1 MIQICLKHYSTKIRK
16 LEVMNWLKTTFAVF
30 WKDVRIEFRTRFAIN
45 MVLAFVVASLL
56 LILFTLRAQQLDP
69 TPKSGL
75 AWIVILF
82 AALSALGRSFIA
94 ETDKN
99 TFDLL
104 RIYARGSTVYTGKLF
119 YNSIFTLFINT
130 TTFLL
135 YSFLMDLRIVSWE
148 SFLVMLILG
157 TLGLSSVST
166 MTAAI
171 VSQADRKGAVFS
183 VLSIP
188 LFVPL
193 ILLLTRVTKSAFI
206 DGSNQG
212 FGNDFAA
219 LVGFVGVTI
228 TAGIILF
235 DFIWEE

>member
-1 MIQICLKHYSTKIRK
+1 
-16 LEVMNWLKTTFAVF
+16 MNWLQTTFAVF
-30 WKDVRIEFRTRFAIN
+30 RKDIQIEFRTRFAIN

-82 AALSALGRSFIA
+82 AALSALGRSFIT

-99 TFDLL
+99 TFDLM
-104 RIYARGSTVYTGKLF
+104 RIYAKGSTVYAGKLF
-119 YNSIFTLFINT
+119 YNSIFTLLINT
-130 TTFLL
+130 LTFLL

-148 SFLVMLILG
+148 SFLIMLVLG

-171 VSQADRKGAVFS
+171 VSQADRKGAIFS

-193 ILLLTRVTKSAFI
+193 ILLLTQVTKAAFV
-206 DGSNQG
+206 DGNEQA
-212 FGNDFAA
+212 FNNEVAA
-219 LVGFVGVTI
+219 LIGFVGVTV

>member
-1 MIQICLKHYSTKIRK
+1 MDWIATS
-16 LEVMNWLKTTFAVF
+16 FSVF
-30 WKDVRIEFRTRFAIN
+30 KKDVQIEFRTRFAVN

-56 LILFTLRAQQLDP
+56 LILFTLKAQNLEPSQ
-69 TPKSGL
+69 KSGL
-75 AWIVILF
+75 VWIVIIF
-82 AALSALGRSFIA
+82 AALSALGRSFIH

-99 TFDLL
+99 TYDLL
-104 RIYARGSTVYTGKLF
+104 RIYAKGSVVYLGKLF
-119 YNSIFTLFINT
+119 YNVVFSLFINT

-135 YSFLMDLRIVSWE
+135 YMFLMDLSIVS
-148 SFLVMLILG
+148 FPAFALMLLLG

-193 ILLLTRVTKSAFI
+193 ILLLTRITSAAFVV
-206 DGSNQG
+206 GSLDA
-212 FGNDFAA
+212 FMNDLLA

-228 TAGIILF
+228 TAGILLF
-235 DFIWEE
+235 DFIWED

>member
-1 MIQICLKHYSTKIRK
+1 MKW
-16 LEVMNWLKTTFAVF
+16 LETTFSVLK
-30 WKDVRIEFRTRFAIN
+30 KDIQIEFRTRFAIN

-82 AALSALGRSFIA
+82 AALSALGRSFIS

-104 RIYARGSTVYTGKLF
+104 RIYAKGSTVYAGKLF
-119 YNSIFTLFINT
+119 YNSLFSLLINT
-130 TTFLL
+130 ATFIL
-135 YSFLMDLRIVSWE
+135 YSFLMDLRIISWE
-148 SFLVMLILG
+148 AFVIMLVLG

-206 DGSNQG
+206 DGMPEG
-212 FGNDFAA
+212 FGSDIAA

-228 TAGIILF
+228 TAGILLF

>member
-1 MIQICLKHYSTKIRK
+1 MDWIATS
-16 LEVMNWLKTTFAVF
+16 FSVF
-30 WKDVRIEFRTRFAIN
+30 KKDVQIEFRTRFAVN

-56 LILFTLRAQQLDP
+56 LILFTLKAQNLEPSQ
-69 TPKSGL
+69 KSGL
-75 AWIVILF
+75 VWIVIIF
-82 AALSALGRSFIA
+82 AALSALGRSFIH

-99 TFDLL
+99 TYDLL
-104 RIYARGSTVYTGKLF
+104 RIYAKGSVVYLGKLF
-119 YNSIFTLFINT
+119 YNVVFSLFINA

-135 YSFLMDLRIVSWE
+135 YMFLMDLSIVS
-148 SFLVMLILG
+148 FPAFALMLLLG

-193 ILLLTRVTKSAFI
+193 ILLLTRITSAAFVV
-206 DGSNQG
+206 GSLDA
-212 FGNDFAA
+212 FMNDLLA

-228 TAGIILF
+228 TAGILLF
-235 DFIWEE
+235 DFIWED

>member
-1 MIQICLKHYSTKIRK
+1 MS
-16 LEVMNWLKTTFAVF
+16 WLRSSISIFK
-30 WKDVRIEFRTRFAIN
+30 KDLQIEFRTRFAFN
-45 MVLAFVVASLL
+45 MVLAFLVASML

-75 AWIVILF
+75 IWIVVLF
-82 AALSALGRSFIA
+82 AALSVLGRSFIY

-99 TFDLL
+99 TYPLL
-104 RIYARGSTVYTGKLF
+104 QVYARGSSVFLGKLF
-119 YNSIFTLFINT
+119 FNTFFTLFINLA
-130 TTFLL
+130 TFFL
-135 YSFLMDLRIVSWE
+135 YIFFVDLRVVSIQA
-148 SFLVMLILG
+148 FIGILLLG

-166 MTAAI
+166 LTAAI

-193 ILLLTRVTKSAFI
+193 ILLLTRVTKAAFI
-206 DGSNQG
+206 DGNIEGIQG
-212 FGNDFAA
+212 DLLA

-228 TAGIILF
+228 TTGTILF
-235 DFIWEE
+235 DYIWED

>member
-1 MIQICLKHYSTKIRK
+1 MD
-16 LEVMNWLKTTFAVF
+16 WLQTTIAVF
-30 WKDVRIEFRTRFAIN
+30 RKDARIEFRTRFAIN

-82 AALSALGRSFIA
+82 AALSALGRSFIS

-104 RIYARGSTVYTGKLF
+104 RIYAKGSTVYVGKLF
-119 YNSIFTLFINT
+119 YNSIFTLFINA

-135 YSFLMDLRIVSWE
+135 YSFLMDLSIVSWE
-148 SFLVMLILG
+148 SFLVMLVLG

-206 DGSNQG
+206 DGSVQG
-212 FGNDFAA
+212 FGNDLAA

>member
-1 MIQICLKHYSTKIRK
+1 MHWLRTTLSVFRK
-16 LEVMNWLKTTFAVF
+16 DL
-30 WKDVRIEFRTRFAIN
+30 RIEFRTRFAIN

-56 LILFTLRAQQLDP
+56 LIMFTLRAQQLDP

-75 AWIVILF
+75 VWIVILF

-104 RIYARGSTVYTGKLF
+104 RICAKGSVVYVGKLF
-119 YNSIFTLFINT
+119 FNAIFTLFINV
-130 TTFLL
+130 TTFIL
-135 YSFLMDLRIVSWE
+135 YSFLMDLRIASWE
-148 SFLVMLILG
+148 AFASMLILG
-157 TLGLSSVST
+157 SLGLSSVST

-183 VLSIP
+183 VLTIP

-193 ILLLTRVTKSAFI
+193 ILLLTRVTKAAFI
-206 DGSNQG
+206 DGMPPG
-212 FGNDFAA
+212 FLSDFTA
-219 LVGFVGVTI
+219 LFGFVGVTI
-228 TAGIILF
+228 TAGILLF
-235 DFIWEE
+235 DFIWDD

>member
-1 MIQICLKHYSTKIRK
+1 MFRFSGILSIFKKDIR
-16 LEVMNWLKTTFAVF
+16 V
-30 WKDVRIEFRTRFAIN
+30 EFRTRFAIN

-56 LILFTLRAQQLDP
+56 LILFTLRAQSLDP

-75 AWIVILF
+75 VWIIILF
-82 AALSALGRSFIA
+82 AALSALGRSFIY

-104 RIYARGSTVYTGKLF
+104 RVYAKGSTVYIGKLL
-119 YNSIFTLFINT
+119 YNAVFTLFINL

-135 YSFLMDLRIVSWE
+135 YSFLMDLRIASWE
-148 SFLVMLILG
+148 AFAVILILG
-157 TLGLSSVST
+157 TLGLSSVSK

-193 ILLLTRVTKSAFI
+193 ILLLTRVTKAAFI
-206 DGSNQG
+206 DGSLEG
-212 FGNDFAA
+212 FGNDVTA
-219 LVGFVGVTI
+219 LIGFVGVTI

-235 DFIWEE
+235 DFIWED

>member
-1 MIQICLKHYSTKIRK
+1 
-16 LEVMNWLKTTFAVF
+16 MNWILTTLSVLK
-30 WKDVRIEFRTRFAIN
+30 KDVRIEFRTRFAIN

-75 AWIVILF
+75 VWIVILF
-82 AALSALGRSFIA
+82 AALSALGRSFIS

-104 RIYARGSTVYTGKLF
+104 RIYAKGSTVYVGKLF
-119 YNSIFTLFINT
+119 YNAVFTLLINA

-148 SFLVMLILG
+148 AFFILLIFG

-193 ILLLTRVTKSAFI
+193 ILLLTRVTKIAFI
-206 DGSNQG
+206 DGLNNG
-212 FGNDFAA
+212 FGSDLAA

-228 TAGIILF
+228 TTGIILF
-235 DFIWEE
+235 DFIWED

>member
-1 MIQICLKHYSTKIRK
+1 
-16 LEVMNWLKTTFAVF
+16 MNWLLTTFSVF
-30 WKDVRIEFRTRFAIN
+30 KKDVSIEFRTRFAIN

-82 AALSALGRSFIA
+82 AALSALGRSFIS

-104 RIYARGSTVYTGKLF
+104 RIYAKGSTVYVGKLI
-119 YNSIFTLFINT
+119 YNAVFTLFINT

-135 YSFLMDLRIVSWE
+135 YSFLMDLRIASWQA
-148 SFLVMLILG
+148 FFVMLIFG
-157 TLGLSSVST
+157 TMGLSSVST

-193 ILLLTRVTKSAFI
+193 ILLLTRITKAAFI
-206 DGSNQG
+206 DGLPNG
-212 FGNDFAA
+212 FGSDLAA
-219 LVGFVGVTI
+219 LVGFVGVTV

-235 DFIWEE
+235 DFIWED